1 MKILIG
7 VLMGILL
14 GGGAVWAF
22 HDSHPDTN
30 IYEMP
35 VTPFALRSDN
45 VQRREE
51 LTGSSPFAKPCRH

>member
-7 VLMGILL
+7 VLMGMLL

-22 HDSHPDTN
+22 HDSRPDTN

-35 VTPFALRSDN
+35 VTPFDFRSDN
-45 VQRREE
+45 AQRREE
-51 LTGSSPFAKPCRH
+51 LTRSSPFANPCRH